1 MSDDEAEESTTREE
15 DHSETE
21 GAVDETLDKSSGE
34 PDDERPPIE
43 EDERADID
51 LSDVDLDA
59 VDEEEADDQEETDED
74 ADEES
79 DDERTVD
86 ISKDSDQTWGDMY
99 TDILSVVLIAIVDE
113 YGDGDRQITAEDIEE
128 LANQPPIALNEQ
140 ADRCMEQMGGTR
152 DLPPGQALV
161 VGSSVVGATVLLR
174 ETDVA
179 EDVVGELAAGLGGES
194 A

>member
-1 MSDDEAEESTTREE
+1 MSDG
-15 DHSETE
+15 ETE
-21 GAVDETLDKSSGE
+21 DVDEPEDVTDDELEEQLE
-34 PDDERPPIE
+34 PDATDDANDPDDDRPTIE
-43 EDERADID
+43 EDERAEID

-59 VDEEEADDQEETDED
+59 VDDEETDD
-74 ADEES
+74 GDDES
-79 DDERTVD
+79 DDSSPNIE
-86 ISKDSDQTWGDMY
+86 ISRDEGDTWGDMY
-99 TDILSVVLIAIVDE
+99 VDVLAVILIALVDE
-113 YGDGDRQITAEDIEE
+113 YGDGDRQMTAEDIEE

-140 ADRCMEQMGGTR
+140 ADRVMENMGGTR

-179 EDVVGELAAGLGGES
+179 GDVVGELASGLGGES